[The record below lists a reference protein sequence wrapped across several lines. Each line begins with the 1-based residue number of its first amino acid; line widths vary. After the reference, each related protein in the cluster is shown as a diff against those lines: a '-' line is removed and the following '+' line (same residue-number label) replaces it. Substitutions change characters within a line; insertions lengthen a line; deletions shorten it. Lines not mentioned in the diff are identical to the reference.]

1 MIVFYTVM
9 LAVIG
14 VLLLIESI
22 LLHEIGSVSRSDLVD
37 EEVQDHG

>member
-1 MIVFYTVM
+1 MTVFYTVV

-14 VLLLIESI
+14 VLLLLAFL
-22 LLHEIGSVSRSDLVD
+22 LLHRIGSISRWDLVD